1 MQINK
6 LKKIFLSLFIVVFLT
21 SCDRELNDIGSN
33 VIGDDH
39 FGMNKIELDI
49 KAYNQPIGPVNT
61 TNLVSN
67 PLGVYE
73 NKLGKTV
80 AHFVTQVELSSLVSN
95 IVNPATAVIENVYLE
110 VPYSSRQTVV
120 STTDPKYLLYNI
132 YPLDVAT
139 PTKNKFK
146 LSVFE
151 NGYDLRV
158 TNLEGQEIFIDEK
171 NKFIPL
177 LRGTDAA
184 GNSIQGGNRLN
195 DDADKKENDEFT
207 FSNKYVEDED
217 YTSTANPSPEK
228 TKVAPKMKIKLNK
241 NFFKKKIFGNTSV
254 LANQDLFKN
263 HFRGLYFQV
272 DKFNDIDNSMSILNF
287 ADSKIIIQYKDE
299 VTTGNFTK
307 KQYIINVKGISA
319 SLQDFTPS
327 TIAGNTDYLNA
338 LNSDRLIE
346 PQFLY
351 QKAGVKGC
359 MTVLGINNL
368 DNSTDANK
376 KTLKNLKDLNKDS
389 KLVINDAFIEYYVDK
404 SFHGTDENNNLNNPF
419 RSIAYNIPYET
430 TLLDFQLD
438 NTTVSSNRLLDKSV
452 FGGILSLK
460 DNEYFYKV
468 RVTQHIINLIKT
480 TDAKNVSIG
489 IVGSDN
495 INSFGASST
504 IFKSRLKSEISPLP
518 TKPLPNDDGFKME
531 GSPSGLHKIKTIPA
545 ATTVLPVGAKIYG
558 TAHPDA
564 TKKMKLVV
572 YYTLKE

>member
-6 LKKIFLSLFIVVFLT
+6 LKKLFLSLFIVIFLS
-21 SCDRELNDIGSN
+21 SCDRELNDIGSD

-39 FGMNKIELDI
+39 FGMEKVELDI
-49 KAYNQPIGPVNT
+49 KAFNQPIGPMNT
-61 TNLVSN
+61 TNLTNN
-67 PLGVYE
+67 PLGVYT
-73 NKLGKTV
+73 NAFGKTI
-80 AHFVTQVELSSLVSN
+80 AHFVTQVELSSTTSN

-110 VPYSSRQTVV
+110 VPYSSRQTVA
-120 STTDPKYLLYNI
+120 STTAPEYLINNI
-132 YPLDVAT
+132 YPKDTVTHTL
-139 PTKNKFK
+139 NKFK

-158 TNLEGQEIFIDEK
+158 TSLEGQEIFMDEK
-171 NKFIPL
+171 TKFLPL

-195 DDADKKENDEFT
+195 DAADVNQNEQFS
-207 FSNKYVEDED
+207 FSNKFVEDVD
-217 YTSTANPSPEK
+217 YTSTATPAPEP

-241 NFFKKKIFGNTSV
+241 NFFKKKIFENTSV

-272 DKFNDIDNSMSILNF
+272 EEITGNNSMSILNF

-307 KQYIINVKGISA
+307 KQYIINVRGISA
-319 SLQDFTPS
+319 SLQDFTPNDNN
-327 TIAGNTDYLNA
+327 IYLNA
-338 LNSDRLIE
+338 LNSNPLIE
-346 PQFLY
+346 PEFLY
-351 QKAGVKGC
+351 QKSGARGC
-359 MTVLGINNL
+359 MTVLGINKSSQNFQDFL
-368 DNSTDANK
+368 VK
-376 KTLKNLKDLNKDS
+376 YKDK
-389 KLVINDAFIEYYVDK
+389 VIINDAFVEYYVDK

-438 NTTVSSNRLLDKSV
+438 NSTVSSNRFLDKSI
-452 FGGILSLK
+452 FGGILSKK

-468 RVTQHIINLIKT
+468 RITQHLINLIKG

-489 IVGSDN
+489 IVGAND

-504 IFKSRLKSEISPLP
+504 IFKSRLKSEIGTLP
-518 TKPLPNDDGFKME
+518 TRTILPVVPPNIDYKME
-531 GSPSGLHKIKTIPA
+531 ESPIGLQKIKTIPA
-545 ATTVLPVGAKIYG
+545 ATSVLPVGARIYG
-558 TAHPDA
+558 TASTDA
-564 TKKMKLVV
+564 KKMKLIV
-572 YYTLKE
+572 YYTLKD